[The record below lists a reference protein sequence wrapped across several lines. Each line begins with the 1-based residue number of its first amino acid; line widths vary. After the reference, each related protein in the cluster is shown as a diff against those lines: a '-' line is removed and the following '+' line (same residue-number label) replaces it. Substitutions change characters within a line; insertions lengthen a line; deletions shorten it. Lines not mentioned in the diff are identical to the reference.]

1 MSVGA
6 AATGTALAEGG
17 DPVADALIRAGRI
30 AIEKPREAPAFG
42 SAG

>member
-6 AATGTALAEGG
+6 AATGTTLAEGG
-17 DPVADALIRAGRI
+17 DPVADAPVRAGRI
-30 AIEKPREAPAFG
+30 AVEKPREPPAFG